1 MLRDSAVFGRV
12 PQSELYYVHGRGA
25 NQLSLTLTPKVMT
38 TSQALNLLQSM
49 DLNEIEDALQLQP
62 DCLTTDLVADEIYSL
77 ALACLLDSDNL

>member
-1 MLRDSAVFGRV
+1 
-12 PQSELYYVHGRGA
+12 
-25 NQLSLTLTPKVMT
+25 MT